1 MPRSDRGMVLRWGAN
16 FGKGRA
22 GAAVVSAGGEE
33 ACEEEEEEEEEE
45 VRCAGGEKGHRI
57 LVQMPGAQHLAVPS
71 RRLVSQ
77 GLLHAGVG
85 EGAGLAACCR
95 L

>member
-1 MPRSDRGMVLRWGAN
+1 MPRSDRGVVLRWGAN

-22 GAAVVSAGGEE
+22 GAAMVSAGGEE
-33 ACEEEEEEEEEE
+33 ACEEEEEEE
-45 VRCAGGEKGHRI
+45 VRCAEGEKGHRI

-85 EGAGLAACCR
+85 EGARHAACCR